1 MDPRHYI
8 AEYDLGVPADSVARQ
23 VSSIDLLPRR
33 S

>member
-8 AEYDLGVPADSVARQ
+8 AEYDLGVPAECVAGQ
-23 VSSIDLLPRR
+23 VSSIDLLPGR